1 MISTIDLITER
12 PESYVMCALSISRF
26 SFSIQDLRIRPID
39 GKWLVLVSNFEM
51 HSGFKLGF
59 KLEKLSNL
67 LRYKSSCTQQSFA
80 LQENVQ

>member
-1 MISTIDLITER
+1 MISTIDLIAEK

-39 GKWLVLVSNFEM
+39 GKWLVLFSNFKM

-59 KLEKLSNL
+59 RLGKLSNL
-67 LRYKSSCTQQSFA
+67 LRYKSDCTQQSYA